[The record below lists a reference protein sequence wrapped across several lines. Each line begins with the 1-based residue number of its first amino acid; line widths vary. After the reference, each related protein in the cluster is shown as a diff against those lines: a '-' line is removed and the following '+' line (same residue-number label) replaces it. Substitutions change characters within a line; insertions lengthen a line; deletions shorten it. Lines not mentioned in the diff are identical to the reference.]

1 MYPVPKWLLFQPSAD
16 FPPHEGHPS
25 YRPAVMLAATSKG
38 LGLMAVLGLGPNA
51 LDFLVTTRFV
61 DEFLKFPMLRV
72 GMDDTLTHIF
82 HNLPTSCRPFG
93 RVLLNEVPTKL
104 HCFQIETLSRG
115 CVGIIGESPKHCSHE
130 GGSGKFSRVCVC
142 VWYIC
147 ISVTL
152 CTYYYTL
159 PFRVFLH
166 IYIYII
172 YICE

>member
-1 MYPVPKWLLFQPSAD
+1 
-16 FPPHEGHPS
+16 
-25 YRPAVMLAATSKG
+25 
-38 LGLMAVLGLGPNA
+38 MAVDGLGPNA

-115 CVGIIGESPKHCSHE
+115 CVGIIGESPKHCAHE

-142 VWYIC
+142 VC
-147 ISVTL
+147 V
-152 CTYYYTL
+152 
-159 PFRVFLH
+159 
-166 IYIYII
+166 
-172 YICE
+172 